1 MRATF
6 LIITTIIITMI
17 LAACSAKV
25 APPAAVISAP
35 PKDDPIEAKVE
46 ALLRKMTLEEKI
58 GQMNQ
63 YSGFWEATGPAPQGG
78 NQQKQYEQ
86 LRKGLVGSMLNVNG
100 AAATREVQK
109 LVVENS
115 RLKIPL
121 LFGYDVIH
129 GYKTI
134 FPIPLG
140 EAASWDLSLMEQTAR
155 IAATEAAAAG
165 INWTF
170 APMVDISRDARWGRI
185 MEGAGEDPYF
195 GSLVAA
201 ARVKGF
207 QGNDLSADNTIAAC
221 AKHYAA
227 YGFAEAGRDYNTVDI
242 SEHTLHNVV
251 LPPFKAAADA
261 GVATFMN
268 AFNEVGG
275 VPATGSTYL
284 QRDILKNSWKFDGF
298 VVSDWGSIAELVGH
312 GVATDTADAGRMAA
326 LAGSDMDMESRAY
339 IRYLGDWVKNK
350 VVPEAYVDDAVRRIL
365 RVKFRLGL
373 FDDPYRYCNEDREKR
388 ITLSPAFLDVARDA
402 GRKSIVLLKNEGNV
416 LPLKPNLKRIAVIGP
431 LAADKDAPLGNWRAQ
446 GAANSA
452 VSLLEG
458 VQAAA
463 GADTEVLYAQG
474 ATLSIGMRSFLM
486 ETTLNT
492 SDKSGFSEA
501 IAAARKAEIVVLAIG
516 EDCWQS
522 GEGRSVA
529 NLGLSGLQMEL
540 FNEIYR
546 INKNVVV
553 VLMNGRPLAIEELAG
568 KAPAVV
574 EAWHLGSQA
583 GHAIA
588 DVLFGKYNPSG
599 RLPVSFPRVTGQVPI
614 YYNYKNTG
622 RSAPAGPNQITWSQ
636 YNDVPNTPL
645 YPFGF
650 GLSYTTFTYSDI
662 ALSAKEMTAAAPLQ
676 VSITITNTGKMTGIE
691 TAQLYVQDLVGSVT
705 RPVKELKGFQRVELA
720 PGESKKVTFTILAK
734 DLEFYTAAGKWE
746 AEPGAFKVFVGP
758 NAADVKEAG
767 FMLK

>member
-1 MRATF
+1 MKPTHLFITAVIAM
-6 LIITTIIITMI
+6 II
-17 LAACSAKV
+17 AACSPKVSPPTAPDVPAKE
-25 APPAAVISAP
+25 
-35 PKDDPIEAKVE
+35 DPIEAKVE

-63 YSGFWEATGPAPQGG
+63 YSGFWEITGPAPQGG
-78 NQQKQYEQ
+78 NQQRQYDQ

-109 LVVENS
+109 IVMENS

-121 LFGYDVIH
+121 IIGYDVIH

-140 EAASWDLSLMEQTAR
+140 EAASWDLGLMEQTAR
-155 IAATEAAAAG
+155 IAAAEAAAGG
-165 INWTF
+165 IHWTF
-170 APMVDISRDARWGRI
+170 APMVDISRDARWGRV
-185 MEGAGEDPYF
+185 MEGAGEDTYF

-201 ARVKGF
+201 ARVRGF
-207 QGNDLSADNTIAAC
+207 QGKDLSADNTIAAC

-242 SEHTLHNVV
+242 SEHTLHNIV

-261 GVATFMN
+261 GAATFMN
-268 AFNEVGG
+268 SFNEIGG
-275 VPATGSTYL
+275 IPATGSVQL
-284 QRDILKNSWKFDGF
+284 QRDILKKDWKFDGF
-298 VVSDWGSIAELVGH
+298 VVSDWGSIGEMVGH
-312 GVATDTADAGRMAA
+312 GFAADTSDAARIAA

-339 IRYLGDWVKNK
+339 IVHLANWVKNK
-350 VVPEAYVDDAVRRIL
+350 TVPEAYVDDAVRRIL
-365 RVKFRLGL
+365 RIKFRLGL
-373 FDDPYRYCNEDREKR
+373 FDDPYRYCDEEREKR

-402 GRKSIVLLKNEGNV
+402 GRKSIVLLKNEGNL
-416 LPLKPNLKRIAVIGP
+416 LPLKTEAKRIAVIGP

-446 GAANSA
+446 GVANSA
-452 VSLLEG
+452 ISLLEG

-463 GADTEVLYAQG
+463 GPNTEVLYAQG
-474 ATLSIGMRSFLM
+474 TTLSVGARSFLIK
-486 ETTLNT
+486 TTINKD
-492 SDKSGFSEA
+492 DKSGFAEA
-501 IAAARKAEIVVLAIG
+501 LAAARKAEVVVLAIG

-529 NLGLSGLQMEL
+529 NLELSGLQMEL

-553 VLMNGRPLAIEELAG
+553 VLMNGRPLAIQELAG
-568 KAPAVV
+568 KAPAIV

-599 RLPVSFPRVTGQVPI
+599 KLPVSFPRVTGQAPI
-614 YYNYKNTG
+614 YYNYKSTG
-622 RSAPAGPNQITWSQ
+622 RGFLPGPDQITWSQ
-636 YNDVPNTPL
+636 HNDVPNSPL
-645 YPFGF
+645 FPFGF
-650 GLSYTTFTYSDI
+650 GLSYTTFSYSDI

-676 VSITITNTGKMTGIE
+676 VSVTVTNSGKAAGTE
-691 TAQLYVQDLVGSVT
+691 TVQLYVQDLVGSVT
-705 RPVKELKGFQRVELA
+705 RPVKELKGFQKITLA
-720 PGESKKVTFTILAK
+720 PGESKKVTFTITAK
-734 DLEFYTAAGKWE
+734 DLEFYTAARKWE
-746 AEPGAFKVFVGP
+746 AEPGAFKVFVGT
-758 NAADVKEAG
+758 NSAEVKEAG
-767 FMLK
+767 FVLK